1 MAALL
6 QDAGAA
12 GALMAAALL
21 LAGPALWI
29 APAAGIALVGV
40 AAMAG
45 ALSGHVAPI
54 GLAVLGVFAA
64 GCWLSART
72 AEFDGRGWV
81 LWAALVAATALLF
94 LHLVTGLEGLR
105 VIGPVEIGSGAT
117 YEKWVSLD
125 KAGAGVLLLGLALP
139 GLMSRAGWAALLRKA
154 APVAAA
160 TVVAVLGLA
169 AATSAISW
177 DVTVGGFMLW
187 AAFNLAT
194 VCLPEEAL
202 FRGLVQGRLTGAAA
216 ARGWSAH
223 PAIWASAVVFGLAH
237 APGGA
242 ALVAASGLAGLG
254 YGYAFWLTGRIEAAI
269 LAHFALNAAHYL
281 FFTYPYPAG

>member
-1 MAALL
+1 
-6 QDAGAA
+6 
-12 GALMAAALL
+12 MAAALL

-29 APAAGIALVGV
+29 ARAAGIALVGV

-45 ALSGHVAPI
+45 AFAGHVSPI
-54 GLAVLGVFAA
+54 GLAILCVFAA
-64 GCWLSART
+64 GCWLHART
-72 AEFDGRGWV
+72 EAFDARGWA
-81 LWAALVAATALLF
+81 LWAVLVVATGLLF
-94 LHLVTGLEGLR
+94 LHLVPGLEGLR
-105 VIGPVEIGSGAT
+105 VIGPVDIGTGAP

-139 GLMSRAGWAALLRKA
+139 GLMSRTGWAALLRKT

-169 AATSAISW
+169 AAAGAIGW
-177 DVTVGGFMLW
+177 DVTPGGFWIW

-202 FRGLVQGRLTGAAA
+202 FRGLIQGRLTKAAE

-223 PAIWASAVVFGLAH
+223 PAMWVSAAIFGLAH

-269 LAHFALNAAHYL
+269 LAHFALNAAHFL
-281 FFTYPYPAG
+281 LFTYPYPAG